1 MYEEIG
7 KQPHLAA
14 KFASAMTAEN
24 DRYGLS
30 PRHLSTLFPWSSL
43 PSGTTIVD
51 VGGSTGIICII
62 LDCEFRENDFRFIV
76 QDRAEVIAAI
86 APIDV
91 KSGLRLRFMAHDFFT
106 EQPVKDADI
115 YLLRFILHNWSDSYC
130 IDILRRLVPALKDG
144 ARVLVND
151 IVLPDLGGMGSNVR
165 EARMRFVIISLCTLI
180 VESRNFMLIS
190 CLA

>member
-1 MYEEIG
+1 
-7 KQPHLAA
+7 
-14 KFASAMTAEN
+14 
-24 DRYGLS
+24 
-30 PRHLSTLFPWSSL
+30 
-43 PSGTTIVD
+43 
-51 VGGSTGIICII
+51 
-62 LDCEFRENDFRFIV
+62 
-76 QDRAEVIAAI
+76 
-86 APIDV
+86 
-91 KSGLRLRFMAHDFFT
+91 MAHDFFT